1 MPETLLT
8 VFALKYFTQ
17 ALESFVFN
25 ALWHIFLYK
34 KIENSYIKIKTS
46 VTIFQFESIVYRSLY
61 KIILISFLNCLFIV
75 IGFLT
80 LNLIY
85 S

>member
-25 ALWHIFLYK
+25 ALWHVFLYE

-46 VTIFQFESIVYRSLY
+46 VTIFQFESIVYRSFY
-61 KIILISFLNCLFIV
+61 KIILISFLNCLFII